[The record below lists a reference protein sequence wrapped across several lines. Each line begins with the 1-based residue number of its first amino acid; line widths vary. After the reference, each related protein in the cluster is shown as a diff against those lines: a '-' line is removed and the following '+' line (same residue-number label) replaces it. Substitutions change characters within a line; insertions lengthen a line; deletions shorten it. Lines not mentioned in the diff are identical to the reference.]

1 MVIPIRCGWGVS
13 TGNVT
18 ILEFLCALGFVSLL
32 SLSLKCLMKLGLS
45 LRSGPWTLLNLNRL
59 VNSPGGTLARPSK
72 TAALGD
78 TQPSVTFARARSTVV
93 TWAGGEPLSITGQED
108 TNRQCSAKSNA
119 RGARQ

>member
-1 MVIPIRCGWGVS
+1 MGSFYRESYHLGILVCFRVCGLVEFIS
-13 TGNVT
+13 HMSDETGS
-18 ILEFLCALGFVSLL
+18 EPAQ
-32 SLSLKCLMKLGLS
+32 
-45 LRSGPWTLLNLNRL
+45 WTLDIAQPKQI
-59 VNSPGGTLARPSK
+59 SKFTQGTLARPSK

-108 TNRQCSAKSNA
+108 TNRQCLAKSNA

>member
-1 MVIPIRCGWGVS
+1 MCFRVCELVEFIS
-13 TGNVT
+13 QMSDETGS
-18 ILEFLCALGFVSLL
+18 EPAQ
-32 SLSLKCLMKLGLS
+32 
-45 LRSGPWTLLNLNRL
+45 WTLDIAQPKQISKFTR
-59 VNSPGGTLARPSK
+59 GTLARPSK

-93 TWAGGEPLSITGQED
+93 TWAGGEPLSVTGQED